1 MRKIYLLLFLIS
13 CFAFGQKKKYY
24 GREITSNIEARAT
37 LMKPFGNNFL
47 AKDHQMFYGFGF
59 GGNMMTP
66 INFGLGIDYNVLFS
80 NIKYGHEN
88 IAGNISGPVLTNIEF
103 YLVHRNVFSEE
114 FTLEEFGG
122 ASSYVLSTAYDEAIS
137 ERHKDKGVGFHFGL
151 KPIYTLD
158 RRISTG
164 FCFRKSKFLLL
175 GCVQQRCCNAEI
187 FQPFDVFKFEYW
199 LPLSVLKI
207 FLKRIII
214 DTF

>member
-1 MRKIYLLLFLIS
+1 MRKIFLLFLLNS
-13 CFAFGQKKKYY
+13 CFVFGQKKKYY

-122 ASSYVLSTAYDEAIS
+122 ASSYVLSTAYNEAIS

-158 RRISTG
+158 REGYQKAFVSGKVNFYFSDVYNSDAAMQKYFSRSM
-164 FCFRKSKFLLL
+164 FLS
-175 GCVQQRCCNAEI
+175 
-187 FQPFDVFKFEYW
+187 
-199 LPLSVLKI
+199 LSI
-207 FLKRIII
+207 GYRYQF
-214 DTF
+214 